1 MEAWPTLLDTIPAF
15 GPPQG
20 QLWGQDHTST
30 VVWSFGGN
38 KPYKCNFL
46 VNNVLKVPKLPVLG
60 APSPRFTHFGLKG
73 GSWNEV

>member
-1 MEAWPTLLDTIPAF
+1 MEAWPTLPDTVPAF

-20 QLWGQDHTST
+20 QFWGQDHTST

-46 VNNVLKVPKLPVLG
+46 VSNVLKAPKLPVLG
-60 APSPRFTHFGLKG
+60 AP
-73 GSWNEV
+73 